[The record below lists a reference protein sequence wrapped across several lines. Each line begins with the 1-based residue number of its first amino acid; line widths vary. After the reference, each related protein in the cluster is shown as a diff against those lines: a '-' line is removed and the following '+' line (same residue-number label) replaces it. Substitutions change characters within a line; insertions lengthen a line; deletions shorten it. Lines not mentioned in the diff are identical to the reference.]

1 MSGYLFVLSL
11 ILAGF
16 QCGLPYRWAFIPLLV
31 AACHAPNEPFMGS
44 FTAVRIVIIV
54 GLLRAWAGGFL
65 RINMASPMDRLIA
78 LFGCV
83 ALLSG
88 FAYPWDGG
96 TAFITRLR
104 IAMDVAGAYLF
115 ARAYLADR
123 DALGRFAI
131 GLAMVIIP
139 FGLMM
144 LYERLTATNPYRLLG
159 GQSLVTIV
167 RDGRIRAQ
175 GTFGTPILAGTV
187 AAASLPFL
195 VMLWR
200 ERRGLAMIAMFAAAL
215 AIFSSSSSG
224 PIATAMVGAGMIYAW
239 RWRERMGIILV
250 WSVVGLVLLNFIKER
265 PVWYLMAL
273 MDFVGGSTGWHRAY
287 LIDMAIKHIDE
298 WWAFGTNFTR
308 HWMPYG
314 LVSDPFNCDI
324 TNYYI
329 QLGVTGGLA
338 LTAVLVAIQWFSFRM
353 LGNEIIGLSS
363 RAMRDER
370 ENFHLWC
377 LVSALAAHAVTFLS
391 ISYFDQM
398 HVFFWVLIGG
408 VSGFVVP
415 AERRVGRR
423 FSAIQAVA

>member
-1 MSGYLFVLSL
+1 MNGYLFVFSL
-11 ILAGF
+11 ILAAL
-16 QCGLPYRWAFIPLLV
+16 QLALPYRWAFVPLLV
-31 AACHAPNEPFMGS
+31 AACHAPNEPFLGS
-44 FTAVRIVIIV
+44 FTAVRMVIIL

-65 RINMASPMDRLIA
+65 RINMASPLDRLIA
-78 LFGCV
+78 LFGGV
-83 ALLSG
+83 AFLSG
-88 FAYPWDGG
+88 FAYPWDNGA
-96 TAFITRLR
+96 AFITRLR
-104 IAMDVAGAYLF
+104 IAMDVAGVYLF
-115 ARAYLADR
+115 ARAYLAER

-131 GLAMVIIP
+131 GLALVIIP
-139 FGLMM
+139 FGCMM
-144 LYERLTATNPYRLLG
+144 LLERMTATNPYRLLG
-159 GQSLVTIV
+159 GQTLMTIV

-195 VMLWR
+195 VMLWQ
-200 ERRGLAMIAMFAAAL
+200 ERRGLAMIAMGSVAL

-224 PIATAMVGAGMIYAW
+224 PIATAMVGAGMIFAW
-239 RWRERMGIILV
+239 RWRERMGTILV
-250 WSVVGLVLLNFIKER
+250 WSVVILVLLNFIKER

-287 LIDMAIKHIDE
+287 LIDMAIKHLDE

-314 LVSDPFNCDI
+314 LVNDPFNCDI

-338 LTAVLVAIQWFSFRM
+338 LTAVLMVIQWHSFRM
-353 LGNEIIGLSS
+353 LGDEIIGFSS
-363 RAMRDER
+363 RNAIEQR
-370 ENFHLWC
+370 ENFRLWC
-377 LVSALAAHAVTFLS
+377 LISALAAHAVTFLS

-415 AERRVGRR
+415 VERRHGGRVPTMQVL
-423 FSAIQAVA
+423 A